1 VSKPTTSYIL
11 LYALACMAFAL
22 PLAGVS
28 ESVLP
33 ARPAE
38 RDGQHD
44 FDFNFGEWHTHIRR
58 IIDPFAEAPRA
69 IELDGTVSVRKVWG
83 GRAFLE
89 EIEADGPNGR
99 WEALTLFLYN
109 PQSHQWSQSF
119 ANSKLG
125 VLTEPNVGGFR
136 GNRGELYGQDT
147 INDRSILIRAV
158 WSDIRPNSHQYEE
171 SYSAD
176 GGRTWSPALIANL
189 TRIRDTHAR

>member
-1 VSKPTTSYIL
+1 MSKPTASYIL
-11 LYALACMAFAL
+11 LYVLACIAFAL

-33 ARPAE
+33 ASPAE

-44 FDFNFGEWHTHIRR
+44 FDFNLGEWHTHIRR
-58 IIDPFAEAPRA
+58 IIDPFADAPRA
-69 IELDGTVSVRKVWG
+69 LELDGTVSVRKVWG

-99 WEALTLFLYN
+99 WEGLTLFLYN

-125 VLTEPNVGGFR
+125 VLTEPNIGEFR
-136 GNRGELYGQDT
+136 GSRGELYGQDT
-147 INDRSILIRAV
+147 FNDRSILIRAV

-189 TRIRDTHAR
+189 TRIR

>member
-1 VSKPTTSYIL
+1 MSKPTVSRIL
-11 LYALACMAFAL
+11 LYALGCLAFAL
-22 PLAGVS
+22 PLAAVS
-28 ESVLP
+28 ESLLA

-44 FDFNFGEWHTHIRR
+44 FDFNLGEWHTHIRR
-58 IIDPFAEAPRA
+58 IIDPFADAPRA

-99 WEALTLFLYN
+99 WEGLTLFLYN

-119 ANSKLG
+119 ANSKRG
-125 VLTEPNVGGFR
+125 VLTEANIGEFR

-147 INDRSILIRAV
+147 FNDRSILIRAV

-189 TRIRDTHAR
+189 TRIR